1 MVEQTLEERR
11 VVSSILTRGIVNY
24 IDAMD
29 QPLPPKK
36 VSPKDVFM
44 HLLAIVTLYG
54 SAVSFGALL
63 FQMITI
69 WIPDVLEYNAYA
81 RESALQAIRWAIA
94 SLIIVFPVYIGTT
107 WMLNKSYTAEP
118 EKRNLR
124 IRKWLTY
131 FTLFAAS
138 VIIIGDFVTLI
149 YNLLGGELTLSFLLK
164 VAVVLFVAGSVFY
177 YYLWDLKRHNIAE

>member
-1 MVEQTLEERR
+1 MEQQ
-11 VVSSILTRGIVNY
+11 
-24 IDAMD
+24 M
-29 QPLPPKK
+29 PPSYPAKK

-44 HLLAIVTLYG
+44 HLLAIVTLYV

-63 FQMITI
+63 FQII
-69 WIPDVLEYNAYA
+69 NILVPDILEYNAYA

-107 WMLNKSYTAEP
+107 WMLNKGYATEP

-131 FTLFAAS
+131 FTLFAAAA
-138 VIIIGDFVTLI
+138 IIIGDLVTLM
-149 YNLLGGELTLSFLLK
+149 YNLLGGDLTIRFLLK
-164 VAVVLFVAGSVFY
+164 ITVVLFVAGSVFS
-177 YYLWDLKRHNIAE
+177 YYLWDIRRHNIEE